1 MKTLTRKPEFWLS
14 AGGLA
19 ALCAVFALWWAGTA
33 YGAAER
39 AAAALSA
46 ALYAGVALRFVPAWT
61 QFWREETLSAPPE
74 DRDEPR
80 RMEIKIFLCFL
91 AYAAAVVLAVYFI
104 RRMAGNNEGFV
115 EGLSFWTGTDS
126 RHYLDIARD
135 WYLSEGELDRLVQL
149 VFLPGYPLA
158 IRLVHLLIPDW
169 LGAAMLCSA
178 LCFAGAGSVLYRLL
192 RLDMPHRD
200 ALHVL
205 KYLCLLPG
213 SFFFAAA
220 MSESLFL
227 LLCACCLYLCR
238 TKRRAVGCLAGGL
251 AAFTRSLGLML
262 VVPLVFELVR
272 ERPFSA
278 AKDKKS
284 TAAGKC
290 AALLLIPAGFAAY
303 CYINYRVSGN
313 PFQYLI
319 YQKEHWSQQ
328 LGWFFNTAAY
338 QTCQAIQSAGN
349 NPTNF
354 LGLWLPNLFCSF
366 AALAVMLPAAR
377 RLRASYT
384 AWFLAYYLIAI
395 GATWLLSA
403 PRYLAALPPV
413 PMALAMAAKKPA
425 ADTALTVICA
435 SLYLLYLCAFS
446 LHWQVW

>member
-1 MKTLTRKPEFWLS
+1 M
-14 AGGLA
+14 
-19 ALCAVFALWWAGTA
+19 LCAVFALWWTHAA

-39 AAAALSA
+39 AAATLSA
-46 ALYAGVALRFVPAWT
+46 ALYAGIALRFVPAWME
-61 QFWREETLSAPPE
+61 FWRGETPGAPPE
-74 DRDEPR
+74 EKDEPWH
-80 RMEIKIFLCFL
+80 MEIKIFLFLL
-91 AYAAAVVLAVYFI
+91 AYAAAVVLLVYFI

-158 IRLVHLLIPDW
+158 IRLMHLLVRDW
-169 LGAAMLCSA
+169 LVAAMLCSA
-178 LCFAGAGSVLYRLL
+178 LCFAGAGGVLYRLL
-192 RLDMPHRD
+192 RLDMSHAD
-200 ALHVL
+200 ALRVL

-227 LLCACCLYLCR
+227 LLCVCCLYLCR
-238 TKRRAVGCLAGGL
+238 TKRWAAGCLAGGL

-278 AKDKKS
+278 PEGKKKS
-284 TAAGKC
+284 AVGKC
-290 AALLLIPAGFAAY
+290 AALLLIPTGFAAY
-303 CYINYRVSGN
+303 CYVSYRVSGN
-313 PFQYLI
+313 PFQFMI
-319 YQKEHWSQQ
+319 YQREHWSQR

-338 QTCQAIQSAGN
+338 QTYQAIQSAGS
-349 NPTNF
+349 NPANF

-384 AWFLAYYLIAI
+384 AWFLAYYLVAI

-403 PRYLAALPPV
+403 PRYLTVLLPV
-413 PMALAMAAKKPA
+413 PMALARAAKRKA
-425 ADTALTVICA
+425 ADTALTVLCA